1 MIREI
6 VTDPEQLH
14 IPSEEVNTDDYKEMK
29 EAKNIIADLKET
41 MATSKS
47 GVGMAASQIGIKKR
61 ILICSRNN
69 GKVFAIINPNI
80 LAYSEQ
86 ETSIPEGCLSCP
98 GQEVNDIM
106 RSVQIKIHGYD
117 IKGMPIREMLSGA
130 ESVIFQ
136 HEYDHLNGRIITDYV
151 IEEEVVEEELPEIS

>member
-6 VTDPEQLH
+6 ITDPDLLH
-14 IPSEEVNTDDYKEMK
+14 IPSEDVDTSDYKAMK
-29 EAKNIIADLKET
+29 EVKELLVDLRET
-41 MATSKS
+41 MATSKD
-47 GVGMAASQIGIKKR
+47 GVGMAASQIGVKKNV
-61 ILICSRNN
+61 LISSRNN
-69 GKVFAIINPNI
+69 GKVFAIINPTI

-98 GQEVNDIM
+98 GVEVTTIM

-136 HEYDHLNGRIITDYV
+136 HEYDHLNGKIITDYV
-151 IEEEVVEEELPEIS
+151 VEEVLPEIS